1 MSSEPPDKREP
12 TSAPGDFY
20 VENQCCISCGVPQ
33 MVAPDLIGWANDD
46 RGVCYWK
53 KQPETP
59 DEMRQAFAIFDGQ
72 EAGCHRYAGHNPE
85 IQRRVGF
92 ENCDHAPAFLRSD
105 LGAAPGELQLLA
117 PEEPSLLRKLLT
129 VFRRSR

>member
-1 MSSEPPDKREP
+1 MSSEAQHEREP

-20 VENQCCISCGVPQ
+20 VENECCISCGVPQ
-33 MVAPDLIGWANDD
+33 IVAPDLIGWANDN

-59 DEMRQAFAIFDGQ
+59 EELHQAFAIFDGQ
-72 EAGCHRYAGHNPE
+72 EAGCHRYAGLNPE

-92 ENCDHAPAFLRSD
+92 ENCDHAPAFQQVVSIAVPRGLR
-105 LGAAPGELQLLA
+105 LLP
-117 PEEPSLLRKLLT
+117 PEEPSFLRKVMTML
-129 VFRRSR
+129 RRRR

>member
-1 MSSEPPDKREP
+1 
-12 TSAPGDFY
+12 
-20 VENQCCISCGVPQ
+20 
-33 MVAPDLIGWANDD
+33 MVAPDLIGWGTTN
-46 RGVCYWK
+46 RGICHWK

-59 DEMRQAFAIFDGQ
+59 DEMHQAFAIFEGQ
-72 EAGCHRYAGHNPE
+72 EAGCHRYAGLNPE

-105 LGAAPGELQLLA
+105 LGAAPGDLQLLA